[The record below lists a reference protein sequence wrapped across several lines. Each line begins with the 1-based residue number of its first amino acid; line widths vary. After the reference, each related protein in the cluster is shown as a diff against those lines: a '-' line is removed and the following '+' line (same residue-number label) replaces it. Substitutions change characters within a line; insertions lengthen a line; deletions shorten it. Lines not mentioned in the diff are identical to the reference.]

1 MQHSFFL
8 QYHRANVR
16 LKIETSDTK
25 MPRPV
30 ISANGTSAEN
40 EGKINSSTSSTDVGS
55 GNGEVSNKNI
65 TFHSPFY
72 LRLITI
78 APENELWAA
87 YALS

>member
-1 MQHSFFL
+1 
-8 QYHRANVR
+8 
-16 LKIETSDTK
+16 

-65 TFHSPFY
+65 TFHSSFY